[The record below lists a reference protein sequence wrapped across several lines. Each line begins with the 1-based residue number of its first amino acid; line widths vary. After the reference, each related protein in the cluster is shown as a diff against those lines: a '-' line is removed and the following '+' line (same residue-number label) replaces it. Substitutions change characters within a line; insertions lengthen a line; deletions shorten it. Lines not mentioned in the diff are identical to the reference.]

1 MIKKIGKI
9 KHLGIFGDYS
19 WNSGLAEFKRY
30 NLVYGGNGS
39 GKTTLANLLD
49 ALQAGGAEKYPN
61 LEYAIESEEGRIEQG
76 VAYSRNVRVFNKD
89 YIANNIQLLHGK
101 AKPIFI
107 LGEDNKKLAE
117 AIEKDEQSL
126 RERLARLRKVEED
139 KKTQE
144 DRIGKHFTDIARSI
158 SSNTSGE
165 ATRRYNKNN
174 AETAFNALN
183 EKQLLE
189 ATDIETNSL
198 TLRQLELGSV
208 EELTIPK
215 VESDDEGIDLA
226 DHLTDL
232 VTKGKLLCS
241 KTVASVVIDRLK
253 QNEDISAW
261 VEEGLSLHQKHKST
275 TCEYCNSAIP
285 EKRINEL
292 AQHFNE
298 ADKQLKTSIDSL
310 ITKLS
315 SVSTVIQI
323 ITTVDKANLYKEL
336 QSEYEISVEAY
347 ATEKASIL
355 SAIASFS
362 GVLEAKKS
370 KTTDPVVLDEP
381 LSLEPFCSVIN
392 KVNAVAK
399 KHNSKT
405 ENFKNEKALAQ
416 GRLEKHYLSSIY
428 DDVKGLKV
436 DIQGKA
442 NEILTLTNGNPET
455 NETGITD
462 LTARITE
469 DKSKISSSHKACKEI
484 NDSIRAF
491 LGRNEIVFEIED
503 EGYVIKRNGIVVEDL
518 SEGEK
523 TAITFVYFT
532 VHLRDQEF
540 DIGEGVIVVDDP
552 VSSLD
557 SSSLYQAFAFLK
569 NAVKDAHQVFLFT
582 HNYDFLRLLLN
593 WLNFRSLKPHRS
605 LYMLRNHYVESNR
618 TIEITALDK
627 LLQNHES
634 EYHYL
639 FKRLYE
645 FNGDGSIESVYDIP
659 NLARKVLDTFLMFR
673 VPNSKSQ
680 YEKLN
685 ELDFDENKKTTLYK
699 FTNDQSHITGKG
711 FEPSLVE
718 ETQKNVK
725 YLCEMM
731 EAVFPEHFRIL
742 KETITN

>member
-1 MIKKIGKI
+1 MIKKFGKI
-9 KHLGIFGDYS
+9 RHLGIFRDYS
-19 WNSGLAEFKRY
+19 WSSGLAEFKRY

-49 ALQAGGAEKYPN
+49 ALQAGSAEKYPS
-61 LEYAIESEEGRIEQG
+61 LEYAIESETGRLQQG
-76 VAYSRNVRVFNKD
+76 VAYERNVRVFNQD
-89 YIANNIQLLHGK
+89 YITNNIQLLHGK

-107 LGEDNKKLAE
+107 LGEDNKKLADE
-117 AIEKDEQSL
+117 IEKDEQSL
-126 RERLARLRKVEED
+126 REKQTRLRKVAE
-139 KKTQE
+139 KKETQE
-144 DRIGKHFTDIARSI
+144 DRIGKHFTDIARII

-165 ATRRYNKNN
+165 ATRTYNKNN
-174 AETAFNALN
+174 AETAFNTLN

-189 ATDIETNSL
+189 ATDIETDSL
-198 TLRQLELGSV
+198 TLRQLELESV
-208 EELTIPK
+208 EELTIPNVK
-215 VESDDEGIDLA
+215 SDDEEIDLA
-226 DHLTDL
+226 GHLTAL
-232 VTKGKLLCS
+232 GTQGKLLCS
-241 KTVASVVIDRLK
+241 NTVASVTIERLK

-261 VEEGLSLHQKHKST
+261 VEEGLSLHQTHKST
-275 TCEYCNSAIP
+275 MCEYCNSAIP

-315 SVSTVIQI
+315 SISTMIET
-323 ITTVDKANLYKEL
+323 ITTVDKANFYKEL

-347 ATEKASIL
+347 AAEKADIL

-370 KTTDPVVLDEP
+370 KTTDPVVLDET
-381 LSLEPFCSVIN
+381 LRLEPFCSLVN
-392 KVNAVAK
+392 KVNAVAE

-416 GRLEKHYLSSIY
+416 ERLEKHYLSSIY
-428 DDVKGLKV
+428 DDVKGLKADV
-436 DIQGKA
+436 QGKA

-462 LTARITE
+462 LAARIVE
-469 DKSKISSSHKACKEI
+469 NKSKISSSHKACKEI
-484 NDSIRAF
+484 NDNIEAF
-491 LGRNEIVFEIED
+491 LGRNDIVFEVED

-518 SEGEK
+518 SEGEQ
-523 TAITFVYFT
+523 TAIAFVYFT

-540 DIGEGVIVVDDP
+540 DVGEGIIVVDDP

-569 NAVKDAHQVFLFT
+569 NAVKGAHQVFLFT

-593 WLNFRSLKPHRS
+593 WLNYRSLKPKRS
-605 LYMLRNHYVESNR
+605 LYMLRNHYVDGQR
-618 TIEITALDK
+618 AIEIVGLDK
-627 LLQNHES
+627 LLQDHES

-639 FKRLYE
+639 FKRLHG
-645 FNGDGSIESVYDIP
+645 FRSDGSIESVYDIP

-673 VPNSKSQ
+673 VPSSQSQ
-680 YEKLN
+680 YEKLSG
-685 ELDFDENKKTTLYK
+685 LDFDENKKTAIYK
-699 FTNDQSHITGKG
+699 FTNDQSHMTGRG
-711 FEPSLVE
+711 FDPSLVE
-718 ETQKNVK
+718 ETQKNVNH
-725 YLCEMM
+725 LLEMM
-731 EAVFPEHFRIL
+731 EAVFPEHFKIL
-742 KETITN
+742 VNTINN